1 MIQVM
6 MREETSEKKE
16 DEDVDCYKSFEL
28 ILLACFYTVLTGLYL
43 TASTVLQFAFVA
55 VISATMCVTE
65 CKRCFVKKY
74 D

>member
-1 MIQVM
+1 ME
-6 MREETSEKKE
+6 EETSEKKE

-28 ILLACFYTVLTGLYL
+28 MLLACFYTVLTGLYL
-43 TASTVLQFAFVA
+43 TASTMLQFAFVT

-65 CKRCFVKKY
+65 CRRCFLKKN